1 MPDGTWKREG
11 PPIMMVSLD
20 SARQWYP
27 REEFVACNA
36 DHIHIAK
43 LKRGENSIYPSVQWA
58 IKKAL
63 LSAGDLYS
71 EANGTHYGESRN
83 LQSAYEASAV
93 RPSLLQVRHR
103 QISIPSDDRIAGL
116 ASAPSRVPSEDTM
129 DQQIRRLEVEKSA
142 NRGDTQSKSN
152 PFNNIS
158 QWCSGVDVSKCD
170 DIQSSTSPKKTLETD
185 QASILFDE
193 DHATSKGTDFTT
205 FSGEEVT
212 SSGDTRGHSN
222 PDPARKGDDEN
233 WAPQIEDS
241 NVSTNGTKSMI
252 LDKLMESAIT
262 EGDEAKTRELL
273 AHSYDVNCRDDDGM
287 TPLLLAAGFKHENIL
302 RLLLERGAHPRVRC
316 CKGKT
321 TLHWLTMNSSTH
333 ITENLIDLLLRNRP
347 PFEVADSNGKT
358 PLMAACTSGDLLLA
372 ERLIRHGADLH
383 ATPIS
388 GLTALHCAAYNG
400 RAPMISIL
408 LDYGAEL
415 EVKSCQ
421 GVTPLHSAA
430 SGPFD
435 SSETVGQLIR
445 AGANK
450 EATCLDDPTRV
461 DGRRYVDSLFRPLHL
476 AIKRSNKACVTYL
489 LESGANIEAP
499 TNWVWRPLHF
509 AAEKGRFVKAI
520 LDHGADIEAP
530 NRIGCRPL
538 HYAAKEGQLEA
549 IKALLDHG
557 ADIEAPNKV
566 GRRPLHYAAK
576 EGQLEAIKALLDHG
590 AYIEAPDK
598 VGRRPLH
605 DAAEGGQLEAIKA
618 LLDHGAD
625 IEAPDPDGK
634 RPLHIAAREAQL
646 EAVKLL
652 LDHGANP
659 TARTSKLMGD
669 KPSGVE
675 ISSSVSNEQRQVI
688 RKLLK
693 EAEKTWKESGR
704 KADTGSTQWLPSS
717 IF

>member
-1 MPDGTWKREG
+1 
-11 PPIMMVSLD
+11 MMVSLD

-36 DHIHIAK
+36 DHIQIAK
-43 LKRGENSIYPSVQWA
+43 LKRGENSIYPSVRWA

-71 EANGTHYGESRN
+71 EANGTHYRESRN
-83 LQSAYEASAV
+83 LRSTYEASAV
-93 RPSLLQVRHR
+93 RRSHLQVTHR

-116 ASAPSRVPSEDTM
+116 ASVPSRFPSEDTM

-142 NRGDTQSKSN
+142 NRGDTQSKRN

-158 QWCSGVDVSKCD
+158 QRCSGVDVSKCD
-170 DIQSSTSPKKTLETD
+170 DIQSSTSSKKSLETD
-185 QASILFDE
+185 QASVLFDE

-205 FSGEEVT
+205 FLGVEVT
-212 SSGDTRGHSN
+212 SSEDTKGHSN

-233 WAPQIEDS
+233 RAPQIEDS
-241 NVSTNGTKSMI
+241 NVSTKGTKSMI
-252 LDKLMESAIT
+252 LDQMMESAIT

-273 AHSYDVNCRDDDGM
+273 AHNYDVNCRDDDGM

-302 RLLLERGAHPRVRC
+302 RLLLERGAHPRARC

-321 TLHWLTMNSSTH
+321 TLHWLTTNSSAH
-333 ITENLIDLLLRNRP
+333 ITETLIDLLLRNRP
-347 PFEVADSNGKT
+347 PFEVADSNGTT

-383 ATPIS
+383 ATNSS
-388 GLTALHCAAYNG
+388 GSTALHYAAYNG
-400 RAPMISIL
+400 RAPMISML

-415 EVKSCQ
+415 EVKDCR
-421 GVTPLHSAA
+421 GFTPLHKAA

-450 EATCLDDPTRV
+450 EATCVYRQM
-461 DGRRYVDSLFRPLHL
+461 YEDSLFRPLHL
-476 AIKRSNKACVTYL
+476 AIQKSNKACVTYL

-499 TNWVWRPLHF
+499 T
-509 AAEKGRFVKAI
+509 EKKW
-520 LDHGADIEAP
+520 
-530 NRIGCRPL
+530 RPL
-538 HYAAKEGQLEA
+538 HYAARDGQS
-549 IKALLDHG
+549 
-557 ADIEAPNKV
+557 
-566 GRRPLHYAAK
+566 
-576 EGQLEAIKALLDHG
+576 
-590 AYIEAPDK
+590 
-598 VGRRPLH
+598 
-605 DAAEGGQLEAIKA
+605 
-618 LLDHGAD
+618 
-625 IEAPDPDGK
+625 
-634 RPLHIAAREAQL
+634 

-659 TARTSKLMGD
+659 TARTSKLMGK
-669 KPSGVE
+669 KPSGVGFWYN
-675 ISSSVSNEQRQVI
+675 VSNERRQAI

-693 EAEKTWKESGR
+693 EAEKKWKESGR
-704 KADTGSTQWLPSS
+704 K
-717 IF
+717 